1 MHLYGSSSERYV
13 MLKLSIAHKLMR
25 FIGHTNIPFKRGLLS
40 RMGINNIHENYNF
53 EVNVRN
59 IKYRGYLNQHIDRNI
74 FFFGA
79 YAENEIKF
87 LFKAADFLR
96 GVRGSVVMLDVG
108 ANVGQHSLC
117 LASKVDAVH
126 AFEPNPDCV
135 LQFSSNLNLNGIGN
149 VHVHQIALGESDGAA
164 ELGSGL
170 VGNNGSRSLRWSI
183 NDADNISVSVRN
195 GDKII
200 EELAVSK
207 FDILK
212 IDVEGYEKKVLHGLS
227 QSICKFRPIIMME
240 LLSGIEKSGFCDKDE
255 LRNALYPD
263 HVLYRLGDSDD
274 AEIEKFDWID
284 CELIV
289 VPRELDSEFREFSRT
304 YSS

>member
-1 MHLYGSSSERYV
+1 
-13 MLKLSIAHKLMR
+13 
-25 FIGHTNIPFKRGLLS
+25 
-40 RMGINNIHENYNF
+40 MGINNIHENYNF

-59 IKYRGYLNQHIDRNI
+59 IKYRGSLKQHIDRHI

-87 LFKAADFLR
+87 LVQAVDFLR

-170 VGNNGSRSLRWSI
+170 VGNNGSRSLRWSL
-183 NDADNISVSVRN
+183 NDSDNISVEVRN

-200 EELAVSK
+200 EELLVPN
-207 FDILK
+207 FDLLK
-212 IDVEGYEKKVLHGLS
+212 IDVEGYEKNVLHGLS
-227 QSICKFRPIIMME
+227 KSICKSRPIIMME
-240 LLSGIEKSGFCDKDE
+240 LLGGIEKSGFRDEDE

-263 HVLYRLGDSDD
+263 HVLYRLGDRDD
-274 AEIEKFDWID
+274 LKIEAFDWLD

-289 VPRELDSEFREFSRT
+289 IPSELESSFREFNRT
-304 YSS
+304 YSP